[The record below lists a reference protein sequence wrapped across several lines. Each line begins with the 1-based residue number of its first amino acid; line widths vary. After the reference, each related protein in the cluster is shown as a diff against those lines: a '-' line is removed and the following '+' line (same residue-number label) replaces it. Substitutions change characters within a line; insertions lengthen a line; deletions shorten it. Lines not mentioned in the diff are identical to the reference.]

1 MDVNTVGTYT
11 LTYTATD
18 SSNNTS
24 SITRIVNVVDTTDPV
39 LVLTGSDL
47 ITIEV
52 GTSFTDP
59 GATATDNYDEDI
71 TVTTTGT
78 VDVNTV
84 GTYTLTYTATDSSG
98 NTTTITLQVN
108 VVDTIGPEILCDGL
122 DIYLDENGE
131 ALIVIDD
138 IVTSVSDISGVAEV
152 STTSELT
159 FDCSMIGSNEVVITA
174 IDNYGNS
181 SQCIPTVIVIDQQSP
196 ELACVN
202 INVTLEN
209 GLAVI
214 TEDDIDNGSYDNCG
228 IEFIELSHVEFTEDD
243 LGSNTVIMTVTDVND
258 NVSSCEVE
266 VMVEAG
272 LSVTE
277 NILNDLLLYPNPTS
291 SIIYLSKDVSE
302 LAKPIIENLGTK
314 QNGPNDVNFH
324 LGNIAKKDGEI
335 AKAIY
340 YYSKVI
346 SGSKYIIAQERLV
359 DLYTQNSKLAE
370 IQNYLSII

>member
-1 MDVNTVGTYT
+1 M
-11 LTYTATD
+11 
-18 SSNNTS
+18 
-24 SITRIVNVVDTTDPV
+24 
-39 LVLTGSDL
+39 
-47 ITIEV
+47 
-52 GTSFTDP
+52 
-59 GATATDNYDEDI
+59 
-71 TVTTTGT
+71 
-78 VDVNTV
+78 
-84 GTYTLTYTATDSSG
+84 
-98 NTTTITLQVN
+98 
-108 VVDTIGPEILCDGL
+108 
-122 DIYLDENGE
+122 DENGE

-138 IVTSVSDISGVAEV
+138 IVTSVSDISGIAEV

-159 FDCSMIGSNEVVITA
+159 FDCSMVGSNEVVITA

-277 NILNDLLLYPNPTS
+277 NILDDLLLYPNPTS
-291 SIIYLSKDVSE
+291 SIIYLSKDVSMDYVIYNSIGQRLGQGSTLGQIDISQ
-302 LAKPIIENLGTK
+302 LA
-314 QNGPNDVNFH
+314 NG
-324 LGNIAKKDGEI
+324 
-335 AKAIY
+335 IY
-340 YYSKVI
+340 YIKLEKDNKSITRK
-346 SGSKYIIAQERLV
+346 IIK
-359 DLYTQNSKLAE
+359 N
-370 IQNYLSII
+370 